1 MYESNY
7 TNNDKRV
14 LRFIRT
20 NGDGEQDEEDEPLY
34 YQESQYFTCNEDVE
48 NKLHELMGKNDKL
61 RHDMKRQEE
70 ELQSLRAENDG
81 YKEEYFELL
90 KSYEALKRQRQKDLC
105 DMENTQRILEEQL
118 EKEKEKKA
126 KCMAQME
133 HMAEARR
140 KDESEG
146 MAEAKRKDELER
158 MTQVR
163 RKEGAH
169 VQEPTL
175 QEQGDDKSAF
185 ALQIIDRTQV
195 YITDEDCS
203 KDKVDF
209 VKDLYHNIFENFES
223 SRINKKINR
232 IKKKPAS
239 PPSSQNVFQDGAIR
253 LGNGSNAVIGGVQ
266 NQEK

>member
-20 NGDGEQDEEDEPLY
+20 NGDREQDEEDEPLY

-70 ELQSLRAENDG
+70 EIQSLRAENDG

-140 KDESEG
+140 KEESER
-146 MAEAKRKDELER
+146 MVEARRKEESER
-158 MTQVR
+158 MIQAR
-163 RKEGAH
+163 RKEGVH
-169 VQEPTL
+169 VQELTL